1 MLISLHIGP
10 ITYSPCEL
18 ISSQPDSSLGL
29 IYIFLKACDVPS
41 ITLAMH
47 KARVRN
53 GRDKPIIKAK
63 VRAAERGLVCVSHGS
78 AEGEA
83 VLPGKGRKTMEK
95 ATFELNLEEC
105 RGVSRAEKK
114 GRAFQIEGTVCE
126 RPCRR
131 KHMAGLESAKMFP
144 PLIYLRGEEK
154 SVFDSEV
161 SR

>member
-1 MLISLHIGP
+1 M
-10 ITYSPCEL
+10 
-18 ISSQPDSSLGL
+18 
-29 IYIFLKACDVPS
+29 PS
-41 ITLAMH
+41 ITLAMR

-53 GRDKPIIKAK
+53 GRDKPITKAK
-63 VRAAERGLVCVSHGS
+63 VRAAERGLVCISHGS

-83 VLPGKGRKTMEK
+83 VLPGRGRETSMEK

-126 RPCRR
+126 RPSRR
-131 KHMAGLESAKMFP
+131 KHMACLEIAKMFP

-154 SVFDSEV
+154 SVFDSEMNR
-161 SR
+161 SIRT